1 MKYLSLSE
9 QDQQLLLHL
18 HKHIYLSR
26 DFIDKYIYTDEH
38 EVTVYRKL
46 GKMAKAGYIATFSV
60 PIKAGSG
67 RPSNIYTLAKLGVDT
82 VEQMTGIV
90 HWQDK
95 WSYQPPV
102 WYMHTLN
109 LAEVVKSYEMKAP
122 EKGLVVKEF
131 ISEAKAHFKYY
142 EKLESTSKQAES
154 NIIRPDGILV
164 LGPPNSDKNWGI
176 MLEMERSYADRAGT
190 IRKVNQYKKLLDKS
204 DEEKYAKRMKEFDQK
219 VGFEH
224 PISKWMI
231 LFIGDN
237 GSMGKRILR
246 QLKETPCDIRLIVAA
261 KDDLL
266 ENPFGDDI
274 YRSLKNPDKPTHL

>member
-18 HKHIYLSR
+18 HNHIYLSR

-38 EVTVYRKL
+38 EVTVYRRL
-46 GKMAKAGYIATFSV
+46 GKLAKAGYIATFSV

-82 VEQMTGIV
+82 VEQMTGV
-90 HWQDK
+90 VRWQDK

-109 LAEVVKSYEMKAP
+109 LAEVVKSFETRAP

-131 ISEAKAHFKYY
+131 ISEAKGHFKYK
-142 EKLESTSKQAES
+142 EKNDITSKQAE
-154 NIIRPDGILV
+154 NHVIRPDGILV
-164 LGPPNSDKNWGI
+164 LGPPDKDENWGI
-176 MLEMERSYADRAGT
+176 MLEMERSYADRSAT
-190 IRKVNQYKKLLDKS
+190 IRKINQYEHLFDDS
-204 DEEKYAKRMKEFDQK
+204 NEEKYAKRMKEFDQK

-224 PISKWMI
+224 PVSEWMI

-246 QLKETPCDIRLIVAA
+246 QLKDTPCETTVLVAA
-261 KDDLL
+261 KEDLL
-266 ENPFGDDI
+266 NDPFGEV
-274 YRSLKNPDKPTHL
+274 YRSLDAPNVPTKL